1 MERPQTMKRKPQQFC
16 SYSRR
21 NASTWYLPPLRVW
34 LVWPAKVAGKKL
46 LWNSSLNKNFHFFH
60 SSKMKEKHEVTGNGT
75 LVNLSA
81 THTPEKLINGKL
93 IILKSQRTK
102 TSEHQ
107 NKSYHL
113 GMIKYH
119 IKTERSLSPLSLLPT
134 SQMSCWL
141 FCPPVQWNEGQ
152 TRGWFPKVIS
162 RQQI

>member
-1 MERPQTMKRKPQQFC
+1 
-16 SYSRR
+16 
-21 NASTWYLPPLRVW
+21 
-34 LVWPAKVAGKKL
+34 
-46 LWNSSLNKNFHFFH
+46 
-60 SSKMKEKHEVTGNGT
+60 MKEKHEVTGNGT

-119 IKTERSLSPLSLLPT
+119 IKTERSLSPFVPPTHQPDVLLAFLSP
-134 SQMSCWL
+134 SA
-141 FCPPVQWNEGQ
+141 V
-152 TRGWFPKVIS
+152 K
-162 RQQI
+162 